1 MHHDAEVEVVAG
13 GEPGIARLADGI
25 TTRDLGALRDAGLAQ
40 MPVQREQTQP
50 VVDDDG
56 VAVDAERADEDDAP
70 GVRSRHDGVLQR
82 RDVVTQVSGGR

>member
-1 MHHDAEVEVVAG
+1 
-13 GEPGIARLADGI
+13 
-25 TTRDLGALRDAGLAQ
+25 
-40 MPVQREQTQP
+40 